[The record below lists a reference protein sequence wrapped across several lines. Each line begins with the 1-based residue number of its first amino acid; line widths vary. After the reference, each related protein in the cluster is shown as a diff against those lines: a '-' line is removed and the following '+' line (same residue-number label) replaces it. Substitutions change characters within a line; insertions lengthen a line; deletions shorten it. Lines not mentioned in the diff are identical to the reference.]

1 MQICICAYSYI
12 NKKAAE
18 KGKKQKKKNRKEFL
32 SPKQKAKPGK
42 VSSPNSPHRNVE
54 KDVA

>member
-1 MQICICAYSYI
+1 MYTYI

-18 KGKKQKKKNRKEFL
+18 KGKKEKAQKPERIPE
-32 SPKQKAKPGK
+32 PKAKSQTGEGK